1 MADGWDVRLTLRNFR
16 FSPAGAAGVVAGRG
30 LAHLYVDGRLV
41 ARLRAPGYRLAGRL
55 RTARHAPGDGPP
67 LRRRRHR
74 VGGGRR
80 TRGEYGRH
88 HRVGAGPGHDAERER
103 AAEGAGPCNDPV
115 TCRGARFTGPRRKGI
130 MKPVPHATSLR
141 RAPVQRRSAE
151 RLTRILDACAGLLD
165 EVGYDA
171 LSTRAVAQRAG
182 VPIGSVYRFF
192 GNKRQMV
199 DALAQRNLEHYS
211 ERIVQRLRE
220 AGDGGWRE
228 AMDAVLDE
236 YLEMKRTAPGFSL
249 VDFGNQIPVG
259 ARQAEPN
266 HRVAD
271 RLTELLSG
279 YLGREPDEDLRRVF
293 LIAVETADTLVHL
306 AFRVAPDGDQKIIE
320 EMREMLRAYLA
331 RVLD

>member
-1 MADGWDVRLTLRNFR
+1 
-16 FSPAGAAGVVAGRG
+16 
-30 LAHLYVDGRLV
+30 
-41 ARLRAPGYRLAGRL
+41 
-55 RTARHAPGDGPP
+55 
-67 LRRRRHR
+67 
-74 VGGGRR
+74 
-80 TRGEYGRH
+80 
-88 HRVGAGPGHDAERER
+88 
-103 AAEGAGPCNDPV
+103 
-115 TCRGARFTGPRRKGI
+115 

-151 RLTRILDACAGLLD
+151 RLARILDACADLLD

-199 DALAQRNLEHYS
+199 DALAQRNLERYTARVT
-211 ERIVQRLRE
+211 ERLRE
-220 AGDGGWRE
+220 AGDGGWRD

-236 YLEMKRTAPGFSL
+236 YLDMKRTAPGFSL

-259 ARQAEPN
+259 ARDSEPN

-271 RLTELLSG
+271 RLTELLAG
-279 YLGREPDEDLRRVF
+279 HLDREPDEDLRRVF

-306 AFRVAPDGDQKIIE
+306 AFRLAPEGDEKIITE
-320 EMREMLRAYLA
+320 AREMLRGYLA

>member
-1 MADGWDVRLTLRNFR
+1 
-16 FSPAGAAGVVAGRG
+16 
-30 LAHLYVDGRLV
+30 
-41 ARLRAPGYRLAGRL
+41 
-55 RTARHAPGDGPP
+55 
-67 LRRRRHR
+67 
-74 VGGGRR
+74 
-80 TRGEYGRH
+80 
-88 HRVGAGPGHDAERER
+88 
-103 AAEGAGPCNDPV
+103 
-115 TCRGARFTGPRRKGI
+115 

-259 ARQAEPN
+259 ARQGEPN

-279 YLGREPDEDLRRVF
+279 YLGREPDEELRRVF